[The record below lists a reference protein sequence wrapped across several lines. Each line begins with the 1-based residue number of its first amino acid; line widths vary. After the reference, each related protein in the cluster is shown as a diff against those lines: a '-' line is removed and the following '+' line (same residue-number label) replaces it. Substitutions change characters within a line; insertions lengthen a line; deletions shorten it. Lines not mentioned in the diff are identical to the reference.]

1 MTLRLRLLGGASLER
16 DDGTPISGRAAQRH
30 RISLL
35 ALLACAPG
43 PGLSRD
49 KLIGLLWPE
58 SDAERARNRLNV
70 SVYELRKALGDDALL
85 SAGDEV
91 RLNAE
96 VVSSDVAE
104 FDSATARG
112 DHAAAAALYRGPLL
126 DGFFLDDA
134 PEFERWTDRE
144 RTRFADGYARALE
157 ALAGAAEARRNS
169 GMRPSGGRSERPMTR
184 TTRASR

>member
-16 DDGTPISGRAAQRH
+16 DDGTPVAGRAAQRH
-30 RISLL
+30 RIAVL

-49 KLIGLLWPE
+49 KLIGLLWSE

-70 SVYELRKALGDDALL
+70 SVYELRKALGDDAIL
-85 SAGDEV
+85 SAGDEL
-91 RLNAE
+91 RLNPD
-96 VVSSDVAE
+96 VVSTDTAS
-104 FDSATARG
+104 FDAAMARG
-112 DHAAAAALYRGPLL
+112 DHEAAVALYRGPLL

-144 RTRFADGYARALE
+144 RARLADGYARALE
-157 ALAGAAEARRNS
+157 ALADAAAGRRDHLDAAEWWAAC
-169 GMRPSGGRSERPMTR
+169 G
-184 TTRASR
+184 A